1 MPWNPPLASPK
12 KKKKMGGLFYIGF
25 FGILAANPVLY
36 TYFTVDE
43 GPIWLLINQLPDVEA

>member
-1 MPWNPPLASPK
+1 
-12 KKKKMGGLFYIGF
+12 MGGLFYIGF